1 MPRARG
7 PEPLTRRRFIAGL
20 GAAGIGLGL
29 AACGGDEDAPR
40 ATTGAP
46 RTDAGRFPARV
57 AHKFGTTVVERA
69 PKRVATYGGS
79 DADTLLALGVAPALV
94 PDIDP
99 RWKNVGGVGPW
110 SRARLRGAKPVV
122 ASNDEL
128 EFEKVAAAQPDLI
141 TAVEYD
147 VKRPDYDK
155 LSALAPTI
163 PPPKGVAPYTV
174 PWDTMAVQVGSGLGR
189 RAQAE
194 RLVAAARE
202 QIAAAGKANPVFAT
216 SSAVLVD
223 PDEDGGFYIFAR
235 NDVRT
240 RFLADLGLTMPE
252 PIAKLFKGQFYAQ
265 ISAERLDLLD
275 TADVLILVA
284 TRKPQTAKTTGAR
297 SYKGLRAVRE
307 NRVVRID
314 DPDLAIAMSY
324 TSVLSIPYQLRDIVP
339 PLRAA
344 LAA

>member
-1 MPRARG
+1 MPPARG
-7 PEPLTRRRFIAGL
+7 PEPLTRRRFMAGL

-29 AACGGDEDAPR
+29 AACGGEEDAPR
-40 ATTGAP
+40 ATTSTP
-46 RTDAGRFPARV
+46 RADAGRFPARV

-69 PKRVATYGGS
+69 PKRVATYGGG
-79 DADTLLALGVAPALV
+79 DADTLLALGVVPVLV

-110 SRARLRGAKPVV
+110 SRPRLHGAKPVV

-163 PPPKGVAPYTV
+163 PPPKGFAPYTV

-189 RAQAE
+189 RADAE
-194 RLVAAARE
+194 RLVARARD
-202 QIAAAGKANPVFAT
+202 QIAAAAKANAVFAT
-216 SSAVLVD
+216 SSVVLVD

-275 TADVLILVA
+275 TADALILVA

-297 SYKGLRAVRE
+297 SYKRLRAVRE
-307 NRVVRID
+307 DRVVRID

-324 TSVLSIPYQLRDIVP
+324 SSVLSIPYQLREIVP
-339 PLRAA
+339 RLKSA